1 MRKSKSRRVDKEMW
15 WTYTVLFSH
24 KEKQNNEKF
33 RKWMELENTILGEKT
48 EVQKE
53 KSMGISFSCG
63 PCPLISKVS
72 VLALAVGKWIICLS
86 LCTVG

>member
-1 MRKSKSRRVDKEMW
+1 
-15 WTYTVLFSH
+15 
-24 KEKQNNEKF
+24 
-33 RKWMELENTILGEKT
+33 MELENTILGEKT

-53 KSMGISFSCG
+53 KSMGISSSCG

-86 LCTVG
+86 LCAVGQHNSVTPVF